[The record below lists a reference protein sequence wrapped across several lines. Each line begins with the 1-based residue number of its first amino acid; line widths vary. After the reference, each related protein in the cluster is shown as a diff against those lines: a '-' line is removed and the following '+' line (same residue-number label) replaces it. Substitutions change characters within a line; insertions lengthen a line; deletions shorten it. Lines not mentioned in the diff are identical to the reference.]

1 MTKNQLA
8 ERIALGIATIATVAA
23 LLLCPSWHGE
33 MTEICRLAGIAAI
46 VTMVSLI
53 GARFTGRARIP
64 LELGTAALFLAGMPL
79 VYVVR
84 WWEVRGGGGH
94 SEWLWVE
101 LAGIPIYAGLTAL
114 GLRRSPWFL
123 VAGIAAHGIAWDAW
137 HWIFGS
143 AYMSNWY
150 SIGCLLCD
158 VGIALYLLFRIPDWT
173 IWRLE
178 RVSQSIAPSRPH
190 QLPAR
195 TP

>member
-1 MTKNQLA
+1 MTRNQLV
-8 ERIALGIATIATVAA
+8 ERIALGLATILTVAA
-23 LLLCPSWHGE
+23 LFMVPSWHGE
-33 MTEICRLAGIAAI
+33 LTEICRLAGIAAM
-46 VTMVSLI
+46 VTILVLV
-53 GARFTGRARIP
+53 GARFAGRVRIP
-64 LELGTAALFLAGMPL
+64 IELTMSALFLAGMPL
-79 VYVVR
+79 IYVIR
-84 WWEVRGGGGH
+84 WWEVRGGGGP

-101 LAGIPIYAGLTAL
+101 LAGIPIYVGLTAL

-158 VGIALYLLFRIPDWT
+158 VGIALYLVFRIPDWT

-178 RVSQSIAPSRPH
+178 RASRSIALSHPH
-190 QLPAR
+190 PLPAR
-195 TP
+195 HP